1 MSEPRRRKFGVPVVN
16 KRFIIHLI
24 RTLIFCN
31 GMASSLCTVLILMF
45 MMFTG
50 SGKITAVTGITYT
63 VMAVYAGRL
72 ASKGLPASAAARYIP
87 AAIPAAVTIAVWIFC
102 LALAGGSFAA
112 DESAFD
118 LYAASQFT
126 HFAVISVCKAGGAYL
141 QAFLL
146 PLFFNLIFLISFT
159 AFERKGK
166 ERTG

>member
-1 MSEPRRRKFGVPVVN
+1 MSDPRPEKHGVSVMN
-16 KRFIIHLI
+16 KRFVIHLI
-24 RTLIFCN
+24 KTLIFCN
-31 GMASSLCTVLILMF
+31 GMASVLCTVFILMF

-63 VMAVYAGRL
+63 AMAVYAGRL

-87 AAIPAAVTIAVWIFC
+87 PAIPAAVTMTAWILC

-159 AFERKGK
+159 AFERRGK
-166 ERTG
+166 ERAV